1 MADNF
6 KTYILDI
13 LSVLLPGGFLMGILA
28 QFEGV
33 KTRFIILFPVN
44 DTEWIN
50 AVVYIGFAYMIGHF
64 IYSIGSLLDEIF
76 YEHVEKIIWKDKQLQ
91 DCAEQLKEEKT
102 GITNYN
108 VLNAFKWSCAYLMAN
123 QPLMHAE
130 LNRSI
135 AESKFFRSLS
145 VVLIIACGVFLAK
158 QDLVLI
164 ITTIVLTMFSLI
176 RYVTQ
181 WHKAISLAYLYVIT
195 INDKPRNQANTI
207 DSSGKLI

>member
-13 LSVLLPGGFLMGILA
+13 LSVLLPGVFLMGILA

-33 KTRFIILFPVN
+33 KTRFITLFPVN

-50 AVVYIGFAYMIGHF
+50 AVVYIGFAYTIGHF
-64 IYSIGSLLDEIF
+64 VFFIGSLLDENVYQKI
-76 YEHVEKIIWKDKQLQ
+76 EKIIWKDQQLLNY
-91 DCAEQLKEEKT
+91 AIQLKEEKT
-102 GITNYN
+102 GIISDK

-123 QPLMHAE
+123 QPLMHADVI
-130 LNRSI
+130 RSI

-145 VVLIIACGVFLAK
+145 VVLMIACGVFFAK
-158 QDLVLI
+158 QDLVLV
-164 ITTIVLTMFSLI
+164 ITSLVLTGFSMI

-181 WHKAISLAYLYVIT
+181 RHKAMGVAFQYVIT
-195 INDKPRNQANTI
+195 SIGQPVKPA
-207 DSSGKLI
+207 